1 MQVIHDIYGDTLTR
15 YPFLLA
21 DDRKTFIPLS
31 LLLFLKI
38 WNLLK
43 LAITVLAM
51 EIFHHVAAKHV
62 NLK

>member
-1 MQVIHDIYGDTLTR
+1 
-15 YPFLLA
+15 LLA